1 MHEPS
6 GKCEIVCSSSRR
18 LEQETDEP
26 SQLKDPA
33 SRQLKANVE
42 ALVGSAKHR
51 LSPDEITAALVAG
64 LKDAGVLDQLYW
76 AAGSYLRPVV
86 VGSVFRRTQRGD
98 LESK

>member
-1 MHEPS
+1 MHAPS

-26 SQLKDPA
+26 SQLKDAA

-42 ALVGSAKHR
+42 VLVGSAKHR

-64 LKDAGVLDQLYW
+64 LKDAGVFDQLYW
-76 AAGSYLRPVV
+76 AAGSYL
-86 VGSVFRRTQRGD
+86 SEK
-98 LESK
+98 LLKKIY

>member
-64 LKDAGVLDQLYW
+64 LKDAGVFDQLFGQP
-76 AAGSYLRPVV
+76 AA
-86 VGSVFRRTQRGD
+86 T
-98 LESK
+98 